1 MLCLVVTSKKIDKL
15 LYLYSCPTCIQK
27 EMRSMAR
34 MRRVVNVGPDLDGGG
49 RSSKSDLDA
58 LRQKQQRMKEAVRI
72 GIACE
77 IPS

>member
-1 MLCLVVTSKKIDKL
+1 
-15 LYLYSCPTCIQK
+15 
-27 EMRSMAR
+27 MAR
-34 MRRVVNVGPDLDGGG
+34 MRRVVNVGPDLNGSG